1 MSDYQ
6 FIMNHVISCHIVSLW
21 LKSSFFPVA
30 IVVLFDSRVLTN
42 IVHGSAP
49 HRSASSVPASR
60 PKNFELVSLGT
71 WSGQN
76 LSIQWV
82 QMVEMFIWISIW
94 VRDLT
99 LTYFNYWLSMVESW
113 NVLNSEQ
120 FRTSMGRG
128 QVAMTSA
135 VYRAEVLPR
144 CWRGSGGIFGMTSK
158 GYSGYSTEAS
168 AGSSIITLQHQPPF
182 KWSPNLLRTLRQ
194 PNSSRAETTIMGGSC
209 HNSPWRQL
217 DLALLTAPCVF
228 LHFWRVFQSW
238 PGRSIGHLEEVPT
251 LHLGVHISQEHPMDP
266 ITSNYP
272 KKGNTELLAA
282 RQTQPSLVP
291 VVALDG
297 EHVQFRPWGS
307 LHGNWWNLNVH
318 GLSLRLSKT

>member
-1 MSDYQ
+1 
-6 FIMNHVISCHIVSLW
+6 MNIHESCHIVSLW
-21 LKSSFFPVA
+21 LKSSFF
-30 IVVLFDSRVLTN
+30 L
-42 IVHGSAP
+42 GSSQTSCMDRP
-49 HRSASSVPASR
+49 WSTSSISIFSSCFETQELWAGEPWNVKRSR
-60 PKNFELVSLGT
+60 PVNPVGSNG
-71 WSGQN
+71 WDVHMN
-76 LSIQWV
+76 L
-82 QMVEMFIWISIW
+82 
-94 VRDLT
+94 
-99 LTYFNYWLSMVESW
+99 N
-113 NVLNSEQ
+113 
-120 FRTSMGRG
+120 
-128 QVAMTSA
+128 
-135 VYRAEVLPR
+135 
-144 CWRGSGGIFGMTSK
+144 MTSK
-158 GYSGYSTEAS
+158 GYSTEAS
-168 AGSSIITLQHQPPF
+168 AGSSLITLQHQPPF

-194 PNSSRAETTIMGGSC
+194 PNSSRAETTIMGESC

-228 LHFWRVFQSW
+228 LHSSRVFQSW

-251 LHLGVHISQEHPMDP
+251 LHLGVHISQEHPIDP
-266 ITSNYP
+266 VTSNFP

>member
-1 MSDYQ
+1 MDRP
-6 FIMNHVISCHIVSLW
+6 IG
-21 LKSSFFPVA
+21 
-30 IVVLFDSRVLTN
+30 
-42 IVHGSAP
+42 HGSAP

-99 LTYFNYWLSMVESW
+99 LTIGWVWLSPEMSWIQNSSEPPWGEVKRQWPRLFIELKFYLGVE
-113 NVLNSEQ
+113 
-120 FRTSMGRG
+120 
-128 QVAMTSA
+128 
-135 VYRAEVLPR
+135 EVLVVYLV
-144 CWRGSGGIFGMTSK
+144 WLAMTSK

-182 KWSPNLLRTLRQ
+182 KWSPNPLRTLRQ
-194 PNSSRAETTIMGGSC
+194 PNSSRAETTIMGGS
-209 HNSPWRQL
+209 HSSPWRQL

-228 LHFWRVFQSW
+228 LHFSRVFQSW

-251 LHLGVHISQEHPMDP
+251 LHLGVHISQEHPIDP
-266 ITSNYP
+266 ITSNFP